1 MTIEQIKSSDK
12 ACLVSDDVA
21 GILQINP
28 QRLRD
33 LARSDES
40 KLGFPVMITG
50 TRVKIPRLPF
60 LKWLG
65 EI

>member
-12 ACLVSDDVA
+12 ACLVSEDVA
-21 GILQINP
+21 GILHVNP
-28 QRLRD
+28 QQLRNI
-33 LARSDES
+33 AKSDKS